1 MTAQGEPEPDDAR
14 VVRIRRL
21 VWAAGTLVGLWFIAD
36 GLSGLWSGAGVIAR
50 VVIAL
55 AAAVLVVLV
64 VLGVAYVLRRDRTD

>member
-1 MTAQGEPEPDDAR
+1 VTAQGEPEPDDAR

-21 VWAAGTLVGLWFIAD
+21 VWAGGTLVGLWFIAD